1 MIPNR
6 YNVASFPPPVFDH
19 LLYANW
25 QWQWPGNRLDIMSE
39 ELVVEPHA
47 VTKLPDAKP
56 LRLIGCFSLM
66 QKKYSSGNLLLVEIL
81 PFYAVNTC

>member
-1 MIPNR
+1 MQTG
-6 YNVASFPPPVFDH
+6 S
-19 LLYANW
+19 
-25 QWQWPGNRLDIMSE
+25 GNGLGTRLDIMSE

-66 QKKYSSGNLLLVEIL
+66 QKKYSSGNLLLVGIL
-81 PFYAVNTC
+81 TFYAVNTRVSYQNSCLRGF